1 MSHYPD
7 NIATLPRVLCT
18 GRRGTAVLV
27 PAAPDAVARFA
38 QCLFYASLE
47 LAVAFYRVTEDD
59 EVVLVPPTHT
69 GRTTP
74 TGRRERRGQS
84 VEEA

>member
-1 MSHYPD
+1 MPQHSYD
-7 NIATLPRVLCT
+7 LATLPRVLCA

-47 LAVAFYRVTEDD
+47 LAVAFYRVTEED
-59 EVVLVPPTHT
+59 EVVPVPPTQM
-69 GRTTP
+69 GRATP
-74 TGRRERRGQS
+74 PGRRERRGPS